1 MKLETK
7 IAYLILC
14 LALPLTTACKK
25 TPIPAE
31 DPQPAEVAFAASS
44 QATWVK
50 TTTGEEQPEF
60 PYDNFG
66 VWGIARQEGL
76 LAPYILWGTNS
87 LMLVEE
93 DEDVFVPSE
102 AAYWLKGYTYNFLA
116 VAPLDPTGFNL
127 TEVKSKED
135 QKALTPPV
143 QNPVDYMTFTFD
155 MSEKYTAGNYSFD
168 LLGAAAEQ
176 KVTSGGY
183 STAQDLKFWHLFSQI
198 VIKNIGFASGISGT
212 VNKVHLKAYPSG
224 EYIVS
229 YGTDASNSTSPTK
242 VECEVI
248 KTTSNNTAVNK
259 SDIIFN
265 NPNFTSAA
273 PIIHIIPQDV
283 ASLELYIDFTIN
295 EGTPQNPIPVQYQ
308 GFKIDVTAQELDEY
322 VYNGKYNWSITIG
335 TKNSIS
341 FEVIKVNEWIDGS
354 TNNEFP
360 LQ

>member
-76 LAPYILWGTNS
+76 LAPYVLWGTNS
-87 LMLVEE
+87 LMLVKE

-116 VAPLDPTGFNL
+116 VAPFFEDDKGFNL
-127 TEVKSKED
+127 TPISPSTSSGED
-135 QKALTPPV
+135 V
-143 QNPVDYMTFTFD
+143 MTFAFD
-155 MSEKYTAGNYSFD
+155 ISNRYKNGKYDFD
-168 LLGAAAEQ
+168 LLGAADQ
-176 KVTSGGY
+176 TYVDKGGY
-183 STAQDLKFWHLFSQI
+183 NTAQELTFWHLLSQI
-198 VIKNIGFASGISGT
+198 EIKSISFASGINGT
-212 VNKVHLKAYPSG
+212 VNKIVLKSFPSAT
-224 EYIVS
+224 YTIS
-229 YGTDASNSTSPTK
+229 YDNGSNNSTKPTGVSCNSITQKSNGESADK
-242 VECEVI
+242 VEATFLNPDFSV
-248 KTTSNNTAVNK
+248 SHPVVN
-259 SDIIFN
+259 
-265 NPNFTSAA
+265 
-273 PIIHIIPQDV
+273 IIPQAV
-283 ASLELYIDFTIN
+283 ANLELYIDFTI
-295 EGTPQNPIPVQYQ
+295 TQNAIEDKYKD
-308 GFKIDVTAQELDEY
+308 FKINLNTQNLTEY

-335 TKNSIS
+335 ARNAIT
-341 FEVIKVNEWIDGS
+341 FDVTATPWQDVNVPDEY
-354 TNNEFP
+354 P
-360 LQ
+360 LT